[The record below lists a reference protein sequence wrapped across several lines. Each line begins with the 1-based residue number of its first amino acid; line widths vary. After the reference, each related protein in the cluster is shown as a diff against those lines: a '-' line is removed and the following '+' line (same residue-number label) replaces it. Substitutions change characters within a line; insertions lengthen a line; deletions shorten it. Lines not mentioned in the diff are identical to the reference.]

1 MCNFVY
7 HDLGEGVKEFWG
19 TDEYEY
25 FMMIHQKD
33 VAKFVLCCLWKGFTF
48 EERLS
53 VSELRKLCDEYDI
66 NYETDNWM

>member
-1 MCNFVY
+1 
-7 HDLGEGVKEFWG
+7 
-19 TDEYEY
+19 
-25 FMMIHQKD
+25 MMIHQKD